1 MGKTKSLIA
10 RNWKRIVVTILVIGI
25 CLATVLINMNSVP
38 PGVSQSEA
46 LFVAKSHNLSSI
58 IENPINLPMK
68 LPVYLLGEL
77 GVDSIVGLRFI
88 GSLFGLI
95 FLFVFYRYIRNFQT
109 TRVSVLTTIL
119 LATSSWYLHNSRL
132 ALPYILMPLFVMIL
146 LSLYY
151 GKERSK
157 SLFYAIFAGLTL
169 GIASY
174 VPAILPMIIA
184 VYLYSFFTKRR
195 QFKLLTI
202 SLFVFLI
209 TILPLIYALY
219 TNPVLTKELVGAS
232 VLFEPVEWA
241 KRLFIIPIYLVARGP
256 YEPLIN
262 LSRLPLLD
270 IFGSTLLVL
279 GGYAIY
285 YKLSD
290 PNTKR
295 LIIVAIISAVSF
307 VFGGV
312 FNLALFIPIIF
323 IVLSYGI
330 ALLLQQWFTVFPKNP
345 LVKTVGVT
353 LVLVVLLFSS
363 AYQLRR
369 YFIAWPASPATKIQ
383 FHL

>member
-10 RNWKRIVVTILVIGI
+10 SNWKRIVVTTGVISI
-25 CLATVLINMNSVP
+25 CLLALFISLDSVP
-38 PGVSQSEA
+38 PGVAKSEA
-46 LFVAKSHNLSSI
+46 LFVAKSQDLSAVI
-58 IENPINLPMK
+58 DNPINLPMK
-68 LPVYLLGEL
+68 LPIYLLGQL
-77 GVDSIVGLRFI
+77 GIESVANYRILSSV
-88 GSLFGLI
+88 FGLM

-109 TRVSVLTTIL
+109 ARVSILTTIL
-119 LATSSWYLHNSRL
+119 LATSSWFLHNSRL
-132 ALPYILMPLFVMIL
+132 ALPFILMPLFVMIL

-157 SLFYAIFAGLTL
+157 SSFYAIFAGLAL
-169 GIASY
+169 GVGAY

-184 VYLYSFFTKRR
+184 VYMYSFFTKKR

-209 TILPLIYALY
+209 SIAPLMYALY
-219 TNPVLTKELVGAS
+219 NQPVLAKELVGAS

-241 KRLFIIPIYLVARGP
+241 KRLFIIPIYLIARGP
-256 YEPLIN
+256 LEPLIN

-323 IVLSYGI
+323 IILSYGI

-345 LVKTVGVT
+345 LVKTIGVI
-353 LVLVVLLFSS
+353 LVLSVLLISS
-363 AYQLRR
+363 SYQLRR
-369 YFIAWPASPATKIQ
+369 YFVAWPTSPATKIQ